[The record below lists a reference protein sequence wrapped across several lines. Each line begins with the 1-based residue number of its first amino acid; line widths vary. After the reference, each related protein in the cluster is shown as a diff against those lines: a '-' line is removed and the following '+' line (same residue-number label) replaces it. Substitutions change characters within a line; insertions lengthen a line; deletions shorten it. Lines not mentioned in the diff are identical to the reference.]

1 MKSETR
7 PKHITQRTCAACH
20 SVKPKRELV
29 RLVRLA
35 DGKVEVDTTG
45 RKDGRGAYLCM
56 APECWEKGLTEKQI
70 ERTLHTGL
78 TAENR
83 KELREYGK
91 SLLSLTR

>member
-1 MKSETR
+1 MKSDAR
-7 PKHITQRTCAACH
+7 PKHVAQRTCAACR

-45 RKDGRGAYLCM
+45 RRDGRGAYLCCT
-56 APECWEKGLTEKQI
+56 PECWEKGIAEKQI

-78 TAENR
+78 TTENR
-83 KELREYGK
+83 QELREYGK